1 MAGWDKY
8 FYCANCSRLY
18 RESETRIGEFVVT
31 DPSGGGNHAA
41 HCVHCGDSIIRPQN
55 SISLLIIGFG
65 MFFLAAICLG
75 LVDIRNDA
83 KIRDLVV
90 ICPFAGGVC
99 IWVNHHQKFRYKT
112 IYDRWVMQ
120 HGTDPEKWPDAPK
133 PD

>member
-31 DPSGGGNHAA
+31 DPSGGGSHAA

-55 SISLLIIGFG
+55 SIGLLIIGVGLFCV
-65 MFFLAAICLG
+65 AAICLG

-99 IWVNHHQKFRYKT
+99 IWVNHHQKSRYKT

-120 HGTDPEKWPDAPK
+120 HGNDPEKWPDAPK

>member
-1 MAGWDKY
+1 
-8 FYCANCSRLY
+8 
-18 RESETRIGEFVVT
+18 
-31 DPSGGGNHAA
+31 
-41 HCVHCGDSIIRPQN
+41 
-55 SISLLIIGFG
+55 

-120 HGTDPEKWPDAPK
+120 HGTDPESRHKK
-133 PD
+133 PHQPNQSQWGAH